1 MFSGVLIMRFLV
13 PILALCAGFL
23 TTTTPSLAA
32 AQVDVPLE
40 WSGGRTALRVTIDG
54 AGAPLLATFD
64 TGAQGITIRRSVA
77 ERLGLPVVGEVLMG
91 SPLGG
96 QPIPVKLVGLPSLRV
111 GGVAANEAPRSL
123 DAALVD
129 DARMLA
135 GTDLVIGPNQ
145 FPQALIEL
153 DLAQQRFRL
162 KEAPSAAAN
171 DWLPTNARG
180 LLETELLL
188 GEHKV
193 PAYLD
198 TGKPGLIDMPRR
210 MASGLNLLTP
220 LKPIGKARVVG
231 REIDVEGAE
240 FKGPLT
246 VAGVRF
252 VYAGELRF
260 ADIPV
265 AVVGTAAL
273 RQSVI
278 RIDTAN
284 RRWQLQPPASQTM
297 GSL

>member
-1 MFSGVLIMRFLV
+1 MRLLA
-13 PILALCAGFL
+13 PILAICVSLL
-23 TTTTPSLAA
+23 STTTSSRAA
-32 AQVDVPLE
+32 TQVDVPLL
-40 WSGGRTALRVTIDG
+40 WAGGRTALLVTVD
-54 AGAPLLATFD
+54 ATSAPLLATFD

-96 QPIPVKLVGLPSLRV
+96 QPVAVKLVGLSSLRV
-111 GGVAANEAPRSL
+111 DGVAANQAPRSL

-129 DARMLA
+129 DARMLV

-162 KEAPSAAAN
+162 KQPASVAPN
-171 DWLPTNARG
+171 DWLPTNSRG
-180 LLETELLL
+180 LLETELQL
-188 GEHKV
+188 GDYKV
-193 PAYLD
+193 PAYVD
-198 TGKPGLIDMPRR
+198 TGKSGWIDLPKH
-210 MASGLNLLTP
+210 MANGLNLLTP
-220 LKPIGKARVVG
+220 LKPVGKARVVG

-246 VAGVRF
+246 VGGIRF
-252 VYAGELRF
+252 NYAGELRF

-265 AVVGTAAL
+265 AVVGTQAL

-278 RIDTAN
+278 RMDTAH
-284 RRWQLQPPASQTM
+284 RRWQLQPPASLTM
-297 GSL
+297 GTL